1 MTMTQ
6 ALAISEVDQLG
17 NLKAQIA
24 ELQTKAKAI
33 EASLK
38 AGGVARTSGMFF
50 DANVFEQTRTSV
62 DWEAIAKK
70 LEPSR
75 QLVTAHTS
83 ESTSLV
89 LKVTGR
95 KVSA

>member
-1 MTMTQ
+1 MTQ

-38 AGGVARTSGMFF
+38 AGGGVARTSGMFF
-50 DANVFEQTRTSV
+50 DANVFEQTRTSI
-62 DWEAIAKK
+62 DWESIAKK

-83 ESTSLV
+83 ESTTLV
-89 LKVTGR
+89 LKVTAR
-95 KVSA
+95 KVVA

>member
-1 MTMTQ
+1 MTQ

-38 AGGVARTSGMFF
+38 ASGVARTSGLFF

-62 DWEAIAKK
+62 DWESIAKK

-95 KVSA
+95 KVTA